1 MTLDTNKSD
10 SDVSVETDSASSEH
24 FSDEVFLLSTTD
36 NDKLRTFLEDLLNFG
51 FYVVLLSVLNMFEFV
66 RYVFNSSFFKSLLLI

>member
-1 MTLDTNKSD
+1 LTLDTNKSD

-51 FYVVLLSVLNMFEFV
+51 IYVVLLSVLNMFEFV
-66 RYVFNSSFFKSLLLI
+66 SCVFNSSFFKSLLLI